1 MKTDPL
7 KVIFVLLIMISSGC
21 TGAVDD
27 VIDEIDEIEITDPII
42 DDVIDDVIEPFT
54 HMMDWMEIGTR
65 ERTSPELV
73 PYDSCD
79 FLEEDLR
86 ENLKE
91 RMRITMLQQMQNFY
105 GGGMWFEDGLEMVDT
120 DDGAVAEAV
129 GDTGGST
136 SPDSSNREEGVDFS
150 GTNNQ
155 EEGVDESD
163 FLKTDGHHIYMINEG
178 KLIILGVPEF
188 GEINFES
195 ATEIEGNAKEMMLAE
210 NKLVVLSSVYVWSLS
225 DTDPLWDLVW
235 DNDALRMRVD
245 SLTKFTV
252 FDITDRTE
260 PIVSNELYLEGWYLT
275 AREQNG
281 MVRTITHGYLDLPGL
296 RTWVEISPEHQNTYY
311 NLDWDHP
318 ARQAIWN
325 VSVNR
330 TIGINNEIID
340 SASIENLMP
349 QMYHRA
355 LNGVE
360 KVPMRTETCNEFIA
374 SADTVGTQFTSV
386 LTLDLL
392 SPTFSFEADHIM
404 GNWPVVY
411 ASSNTLLIAEPAQ
424 DWWWYWGA
432 DDLNEATNIHAF
444 SLTTEETSYIGSGR
458 VDGTVLDQFS
468 LSEYDGNIRLATT
481 TGQWNRWWMNNP
493 EPMENH
499 VVVLQPNETTS
510 KLDEIGRI
518 DGIALD
524 ERIWSAR
531 FVGERAYIVTFR
543 QIDPLWTIDLSDPT
557 NPTIMGEL
565 EVPGVSTYI
574 HPLDENN
581 VLTIGIGPA
590 NADGTGLDWSNT
602 RVSLFDV
609 SNFSNPELASVL
621 SLNPVSSNEI
631 NEWSWGWSEA
641 TYEHKAF
648 QYWGPKN
655 MLAIPLST
663 YRQIYIENDEEAK
676 ADWCE
681 DRVDSMTWLIENGE
695 EKPEESEGSAGDTT
709 SSTKQSESDPPPSSD
724 TDDTE
729 PGDDSD
735 DLEDS
740 ELSEED
746 REYLMEY
753 CMNNYHYNGVYKYE
767 YVSKLV
773 LVNVNQGEPLTI
785 YGSVNHSHFYD
796 TDDCNYCYWV
806 GQTNIKRSIFMG
818 DYIYAISSRG
828 ITVTNL
834 TSMEGTAEIQFDNHL
849 EDNNGATSSEEVD
862 MIEGEDTTDSPH

>member
-1 MKTDPL
+1 MKAGPF
-7 KVIFVLLIMISSGC
+7 KVILVLLIMVSSGC
-21 TGAVDD
+21 TGAIDD
-27 VIDEIDEIEITDPII
+27 VVEKI
-42 DDVIDDVIEPFT
+42 DDGEIIPPVIDDVIEPFT
-54 HMMDWMEIGTR
+54 HMMDWMEIGSR
-65 ERTSPELV
+65 ERTSPELI
-73 PYDSCD
+73 PYNSCD

-86 ENLKE
+86 TNLKE
-91 RMRITMLQQMQNFY
+91 RMRITMLQQMQNYY
-105 GGGMWFEDGLEMVDT
+105 GGGGIWIEDDMMMDG
-120 DDGAVAEAV
+120 GAVAEASDDSA
-129 GDTGGST
+129 GDTST
-136 SPDSSNREEGVDFS
+136 SNNREEGVDFS

-163 FLKTDGHHIYMINEG
+163 FLKTDGHHIYMINDG
-178 KLIILGVPEF
+178 KLVILGVPEF

-195 ATEIEGNAKEMMLAE
+195 STTIEGNAREMMLAE
-210 NKLVVLSSVYVWSLS
+210 DKLVILSSVYVWSLS
-225 DTDPLWDLVW
+225 ETDPLWNLVW
-235 DNDALRMRVD
+235 DNAALRMRVD

-252 FDITDRTE
+252 YDITDRTE
-260 PIVSNELYLEGWYLT
+260 PVVANELYLEGWYLT

-296 RTWVEISPEHQNTYY
+296 KTWVEISPEHEDTYY
-311 NLDWDHP
+311 NLAWDHP

-325 VSVNR
+325 VSINR

-340 SASIENLMP
+340 AASIENLMP
-349 QMYHRA
+349 QMYHRSM
-355 LNGVE
+355 NGVE
-360 KVPMRTETCNEFIA
+360 AVPMRSETCSEFIA

-392 SPTFSFEADHIM
+392 SSSFSYEADHIM

-411 ASSNTLLIAEPAQ
+411 ASADTLLVAEPAQ

-432 DDLNEATNIHAF
+432 DELKEATNIHAF
-444 SLTTEETSYIGSGR
+444 SLTNQGTSYIGSGR

-481 TGQWNRWWMNNP
+481 TGEWNRWWVSDP
-493 EPMENH
+493 TPMENH
-499 VVVLQPNETTS
+499 VIILQPNHSTS
-510 KLDEIGRI
+510 TLDEIGRV

-531 FVGERAYIVTFR
+531 FTDERAYIVTFR

-590 NADGTGLDWSNT
+590 NSDGTGLDWSNT
-602 RVSLFDV
+602 QISLFDV

-621 SLNPVSSNEI
+621 SLLPVSENEI

-641 TYEHKAF
+641 TFEHKAF

-663 YRQIYIENDEEAK
+663 YRQIYIENDDEAK
-676 ADWCE
+676 QNWCE
-681 DRVDSMTWLIENGE
+681 NQVDNMLWLLDDENTNTEESKPDEETSGE
-695 EKPEESEGSAGDTT
+695 ESSTESSGGENEDESTSSTSDSPSPNDDGDDGEETDELTEEESE
-709 SSTKQSESDPPPSSD
+709 
-724 TDDTE
+724 
-729 PGDDSD
+729 
-735 DLEDS
+735 
-740 ELSEED
+740 
-746 REYLMEY
+746 YLLEY
-753 CMNNYHYNGVYKYE
+753 CLNNYHYNGFYKYE

-773 LVNVNQGEPLTI
+773 LVNVNPGEPLSV
-785 YGSVNHSHFYD
+785 YGTVDHSQFYD
-796 TDDCNYCYWV
+796 TETCNYCYWV
-806 GQTNIKRSIFMG
+806 GETSIKRSIFMG

-834 TSMEGTAEIQFDNHL
+834 TSMEGIGEIQFADHIL
-849 EDNNGATSSEEVD
+849 ADDNNEEVVD
-862 MIEGEDTTDSPH
+862 DTSVVDVEG

>member
-1 MKTDPL
+1 MKTTPF
-7 KVIFVLLIMISSGC
+7 KVILVLLIMVSSGC

-27 VIDEIDEIEITDPII
+27 VVDKIEEIEEIPP
-42 DDVIDDVIEPFT
+42 VIDDVIEPFT
-54 HMMDWMEIGTR
+54 HMMDWMEVGSR
-65 ERTSPELV
+65 ERSSPELV
-73 PYDSCD
+73 PYNSCD

-86 ENLKE
+86 TNLKE
-91 RMRITMLQQMQNFY
+91 RMRITMLQQMSGAFN
-105 GGGMWFEDGLEMVDT
+105 GGGVWIEDDMVMEMDGAAVDT
-120 DDGAVAEAV
+120 ADESGGA
-129 GDTGGST
+129 
-136 SPDSSNREEGVDFS
+136 PSSNNREEGVDFS

-163 FLKTDGHHIYMINEG
+163 FLKTDGHHIYMINDG
-178 KLIILGVPEF
+178 QLVILGVPEF
-188 GEINFES
+188 GDINFAS
-195 ATEIEGNAKEMMLAE
+195 SSTIEGNAREMMLSGD
-210 NKLVVLSSVYVWSLS
+210 KLVILSSVYVWSLS
-225 DTDPLWDLVW
+225 ETDPLWNLVW
-235 DNDALRMRVD
+235 DNTALRMRVD

-252 FDITDRTE
+252 FDITDRTD
-260 PIVSNELYLEGWYLT
+260 PVVTNELYLEGWYLT

-296 RTWVEISPEHQNTYY
+296 RSWVEISPEHEDTYY
-311 NLDWDHP
+311 NLAWDHP

-325 VSVNR
+325 VSINR

-349 QMYHRA
+349 QMYHRTM
-355 LNGVE
+355 NGVTA
-360 KVPMRTETCNEFIA
+360 VPMRSETCSEFIA
-374 SADTVGTQFTSV
+374 SVDTVGTQFTSV

-392 SPTFSFEADHIM
+392 SSSFSYEADHIM

-411 ASSNTLLIAEPAQ
+411 ASADTLLIAEPAQ

-432 DDLNEATNIHAF
+432 DELEEATNIHAF
-444 SLTTEETSYIGSGR
+444 SLTNQGTSYVGSGR

-481 TGQWNRWWMNNP
+481 TGQWNRWWMSDP
-493 EPMENH
+493 TPMENH
-499 VVVLQPNETTS
+499 VIILQPDESTS
-510 KLDEIGRI
+510 TLNEIGRL

-531 FVGERAYIVTFR
+531 FTEERAYIVTFR

-590 NADGTGLDWSNT
+590 NSDGTGLDWSNT
-602 RVSLFDV
+602 QISLFDV
-609 SNFSNPELASVL
+609 TNFSNPELASVL
-621 SLNPVSSNEI
+621 PLFPVSENEI

-641 TYEHKAF
+641 TFEHKAF

-655 MLAIPLST
+655 LLAIPLST

-676 ADWCE
+676 ENWCE
-681 DRVDSMTWLIENGE
+681 NQVSNMLWLLDENREDDETKPDE
-695 EKPEESEGSAGDTT
+695 ETSSGSSAGSSDEESEGEAS
-709 SSTKQSESDPPPSSD
+709 SDPSAPN
-724 TDDTE
+724 DDTN
-729 PGDDSD
+729 
-735 DLEDS
+735 EDS
-740 ELSEED
+740 TEEGEDATEELTEEEY
-746 REYLMEY
+746 EYLLEY
-753 CMNNYHYNGVYKYE
+753 CLTNYHYNGFYKYE

-773 LVNVNQGEPLTI
+773 LVNVNPGEPLSV
-785 YGSVNHSHFYD
+785 YGTVNHSQFYD
-796 TDDCNYCYWV
+796 TETCNYCYWV
-806 GQTNIKRSIFMG
+806 GETSIKRSIFMG

-834 TSMEGTAEIQFDNHL
+834 TSMEGTGEIQFTDHIL
-849 EDNNGATSSEEVD
+849 VDNNEEVD
-862 MIEGEDTTDSPH
+862 DASGVDVEG

>member
-1 MKTDPL
+1 MKTTPF
-7 KVIFVLLIMISSGC
+7 KVILVLLIMVSSGC

-27 VIDEIDEIEITDPII
+27 VVDKIEEIEEIPP
-42 DDVIDDVIEPFT
+42 VIDDVIEPFT
-54 HMMDWMEIGTR
+54 HMMDWMEVGSR
-65 ERTSPELV
+65 ERSSPELV
-73 PYDSCD
+73 PYNSCD

-86 ENLKE
+86 TNLKE
-91 RMRITMLQQMQNFY
+91 RMRITMLQQMSGAFN
-105 GGGMWFEDGLEMVDT
+105 GGGVWIEDDMVMEMDGAAVDT
-120 DDGAVAEAV
+120 ADESGGA
-129 GDTGGST
+129 
-136 SPDSSNREEGVDFS
+136 PSSNNREEGVDFS

-163 FLKTDGHHIYMINEG
+163 FLKTDGHHIYMINDG
-178 KLIILGVPEF
+178 QLVILGVPEF
-188 GEINFES
+188 GDINFAS
-195 ATEIEGNAKEMMLAE
+195 SSTIEGNAREMMLSKD
-210 NKLVVLSSVYVWSLS
+210 KLVILSSVYVWSLS
-225 DTDPLWDLVW
+225 ETDPLWNLVW
-235 DNDALRMRVD
+235 DNTALRMRVD

-252 FDITDRTE
+252 FDITDRTD
-260 PIVSNELYLEGWYLT
+260 PVVTNELYLEGWYLT

-296 RTWVEISPEHQNTYY
+296 RSWVEISPEHEDTYY
-311 NLDWDHP
+311 NLAWDHP

-325 VSVNR
+325 VSINR

-349 QMYHRA
+349 QMYHRTM
-355 LNGVE
+355 NGVTA
-360 KVPMRTETCNEFIA
+360 VPMRSETCSEFIA
-374 SADTVGTQFTSV
+374 SVDTVGTQFTSV

-392 SPTFSFEADHIM
+392 SSSFSYEADHIM

-411 ASSNTLLIAEPAQ
+411 ASADTLLIAEPAQ

-432 DDLNEATNIHAF
+432 DELEEATNIHAF
-444 SLTTEETSYIGSGR
+444 SLTNQGTSYVGSGR

-481 TGQWNRWWMNNP
+481 TGQWNRWWMSDP
-493 EPMENH
+493 TPMENH
-499 VVVLQPNETTS
+499 VIILQPDESTS
-510 KLDEIGRI
+510 TLNEIGRL

-531 FVGERAYIVTFR
+531 FTEERAYIVTFR

-590 NADGTGLDWSNT
+590 NSDGTGLDWSNT
-602 RVSLFDV
+602 QISLFDV
-609 SNFSNPELASVL
+609 TNFSNPELASVL
-621 SLNPVSSNEI
+621 PLFPVSENEI

-641 TYEHKAF
+641 TFEHKAF

-655 MLAIPLST
+655 LLAIPLST

-676 ADWCE
+676 ENWCE
-681 DRVDSMTWLIENGE
+681 NQVSNMLWLLDENREDDETKPDE
-695 EKPEESEGSAGDTT
+695 ETSSGSSAGSSDEESEGEAS
-709 SSTKQSESDPPPSSD
+709 SDPSAPN
-724 TDDTE
+724 DDTN
-729 PGDDSD
+729 
-735 DLEDS
+735 EDS
-740 ELSEED
+740 TEEGEDATEELTEEEY
-746 REYLMEY
+746 EYLLEY
-753 CMNNYHYNGVYKYE
+753 CLTNYHYNGFYKYE

-773 LVNVNQGEPLTI
+773 LVNVNPGEPLSV
-785 YGSVNHSHFYD
+785 YGTVNHSQFYD
-796 TDDCNYCYWV
+796 TETCNYCYWV
-806 GQTNIKRSIFMG
+806 GETSIKRSIFMG

-834 TSMEGTAEIQFDNHL
+834 TSMEGTGEIQFTDHIL
-849 EDNNGATSSEEVD
+849 VDNNEEVD
-862 MIEGEDTTDSPH
+862 DASGVDVEG

>member
-1 MKTDPL
+1 MKTTPF
-7 KVIFVLLIMISSGC
+7 KVILVLLIMVSSGC

-27 VIDEIDEIEITDPII
+27 VVDKIEEIEEIPP
-42 DDVIDDVIEPFT
+42 VIDDVIEPFT
-54 HMMDWMEIGTR
+54 HMMDWMEVGSR
-65 ERTSPELV
+65 ERSSPELV
-73 PYDSCD
+73 PYNSCD

-86 ENLKE
+86 TNLKE
-91 RMRITMLQQMQNFY
+91 RMRITMLQQMSGAFN
-105 GGGMWFEDGLEMVDT
+105 GGGVWIEDDMVMEMDGAAVDT
-120 DDGAVAEAV
+120 ADESGGA
-129 GDTGGST
+129 
-136 SPDSSNREEGVDFS
+136 PSSNNREEGVDFS

-163 FLKTDGHHIYMINEG
+163 FLKTDGHHIYMINDG
-178 KLIILGVPEF
+178 QLVILGVPEF
-188 GEINFES
+188 GDINFAS
-195 ATEIEGNAKEMMLAE
+195 SSTIEGNAREMMLSGD
-210 NKLVVLSSVYVWSLS
+210 KLVILSSVYVWSLS
-225 DTDPLWDLVW
+225 ETDPLWNLVW
-235 DNDALRMRVD
+235 DNTALRMRVD

-252 FDITDRTE
+252 FDITDRTD
-260 PIVSNELYLEGWYLT
+260 PVVTNELYLEGWYLT

-296 RTWVEISPEHQNTYY
+296 RSWVEISPEHEDTYY
-311 NLDWDHP
+311 NLAWDHP

-325 VSVNR
+325 VSINR

-349 QMYHRA
+349 QMYHRTM
-355 LNGVE
+355 NGVTA
-360 KVPMRTETCNEFIA
+360 VPMRSETCSEFIA
-374 SADTVGTQFTSV
+374 SVDTVGTQFTSV

-392 SPTFSFEADHIM
+392 SSSFSYEADHIM

-411 ASSNTLLIAEPAQ
+411 ASADTLLIAEPAQ

-432 DDLNEATNIHAF
+432 DELEEATNIHGF
-444 SLTTEETSYIGSGR
+444 SLTNQGTSYVGSGR

-481 TGQWNRWWMNNP
+481 TGQWNRWWMSDP
-493 EPMENH
+493 TPMENH
-499 VVVLQPNETTS
+499 VIILQPDESTS
-510 KLDEIGRI
+510 TLNEIGRL

-524 ERIWSAR
+524 ERILSAR
-531 FVGERAYIVTFR
+531 FTEERAYIVTFR

-590 NADGTGLDWSNT
+590 NSDGTGLDWSNT
-602 RVSLFDV
+602 QISLFDV
-609 SNFSNPELASVL
+609 TNFSNPELASVL
-621 SLNPVSSNEI
+621 PLFPVSENEI

-641 TYEHKAF
+641 TFEHKAF

-655 MLAIPLST
+655 LLAIPLST

-676 ADWCE
+676 ENWCE
-681 DRVDSMTWLIENGE
+681 NQVSNMLWLLDENREDDETKPDE
-695 EKPEESEGSAGDTT
+695 ETSSGSSAGSSDEESEGEAS
-709 SSTKQSESDPPPSSD
+709 SDPSAPN
-724 TDDTE
+724 DDTN
-729 PGDDSD
+729 
-735 DLEDS
+735 EDS
-740 ELSEED
+740 TEEGEDATEELTEEEY
-746 REYLMEY
+746 EYLLEY
-753 CMNNYHYNGVYKYE
+753 CLTNYHYNGFYKYE

-773 LVNVNQGEPLTI
+773 LVNVNPGEPLSV
-785 YGSVNHSHFYD
+785 YGTVNHSQFYD
-796 TDDCNYCYWV
+796 TETCNYCYWV
-806 GQTNIKRSIFMG
+806 GETSIKRSIFMG

-834 TSMEGTAEIQFDNHL
+834 TSMEGTGEIQFTDHIL
-849 EDNNGATSSEEVD
+849 VDNNEEVD
-862 MIEGEDTTDSPH
+862 DASGVDVEG